1 MGDITG
7 KGHHT
12 NPLTP
17 KSHRFT
23 RTAGMGLC
31 HSTRDR
37 ARRRRGQNDYSSLA
51 YTAYRNT
58 QKLQWDPRPR
68 TLHAAHVTVL
78 TSGIGCCHKWSG
90 RRADTGQSLGV
101 FDTTLISG
109 NEDKIGS
116 FFFSFFFFPFFL
128 FFPRQIFK
136 LLVLQAGLSFWPPW
150 RHFPGAGLAAVH
162 HDTWTVQVI

>member
-78 TSGIGCCHKWSG
+78 ISGIGCCHKWSG
-90 RRADTGQSLGV
+90 RRVDTGQSLGV

-128 FFPRQIFK
+128 FFHWMCGFQLQLICLKLINPFFSFK
-136 LLVLQAGLSFWPPW
+136 NLLVSTQIRIKGK
-150 RHFPGAGLAAVH
+150 
-162 HDTWTVQVI
+162 

>member
-1 MGDITG
+1 MGDVTG

-37 ARRRRGQNDYSSLA
+37 ARRRRGRNDYSSLA

-58 QKLQWDPRPR
+58 QELQGDPQPR

-78 TSGIGCCHKWSG
+78 TSGIRCLNKQLPKTKWGKSLHWTVIWSVWHHTDFWQ
-90 RRADTGQSLGV
+90 RRQNRL
-101 FDTTLISG
+101 
-109 NEDKIGS
+109 
-116 FFFSFFFFPFFL
+116 FFL
-128 FFPRQIFK
+128 FLFLF
-136 LLVLQAGLSFWPPW
+136 LVFLFFSLNVRFSVAVNLSRAYEPI
-150 RHFPGAGLAAVH
+150 L
-162 HDTWTVQVI
+162 